1 MHGRQAGRQDLTAW
15 QARCIWQA
23 GWQDLRDAWQAGRR
37 DAGWQAGRQA
47 DAWQA
52 QTQNARAMAG
62 VRIKQNAR
70 AMAGV
75 SVSDDQRQN
84 CHNTKRDGVY
94 MFFGHVMR
102 PPARASRAH
111 MIWRGAN
118 APDLI

>member
-1 MHGRQAGRQDLTAW
+1 M
-15 QARCIWQA
+15 
-23 GWQDLRDAWQAGRR
+23 
-37 DAGWQAGRQA
+37 AGWQAGRLAGWQDLARRWQA
-47 DAWQA
+47 GRIWRGVGRLAGSGAA

-84 CHNTKRDGVY
+84 CHNTKRDDVN

-102 PPARASRAH
+102 PPARALRAH
-111 MIWRGAN
+111 MISRGPN
-118 APDLI
+118 APTLT